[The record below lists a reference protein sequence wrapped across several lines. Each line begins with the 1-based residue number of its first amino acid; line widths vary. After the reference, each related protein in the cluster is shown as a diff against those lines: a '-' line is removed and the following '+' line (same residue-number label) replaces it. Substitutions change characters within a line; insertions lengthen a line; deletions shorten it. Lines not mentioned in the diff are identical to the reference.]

1 MKKISL
7 AMLILLSLFSFTTI
21 DTPEG
26 LQVNDNAS
34 DFTSKDQNGKTI
46 NLKELIQQGSVVLFF
61 IEANGAHAATSNL
74 FYYIG

>member
-21 DTPEG
+21 DTPDG

-46 NLKELIQQGSVVLFF
+46 NRKEFLKQG
-61 IEANGAHAATSNL
+61 
-74 FYYIG
+74 